1 MGICESKEDAAAVPS
16 EPSEGFRKGEGSN
29 VTDKVQNV
37 GELMTNKF
45 RTQAHHLK
53 NVFAAPIEMVSPQYK
68 PPVFE
73 KSSEEQAFIKDALKH
88 NFVFEGVSDKEF
100 DVIIAAHEPYD
111 VDKNATIIME
121 GDKGDYFY
129 VLREGRVKFVKGD
142 NQVGKGRE
150 GASFGELA
158 LLYSA
163 PRAASVISTTPCKL
177 YRLDQITF
185 RSILQSHTL
194 SEDKEKMD
202 LLRSINFL
210 QDLDPRDVHKLAA
223 AMKPRNY
230 QAGAT
235 ILNKGDEGDVFYV
248 IVSGKVRVTDITAG
262 NAKYEDLELGKGRY
276 FGERALITNEKRAA
290 TIFAVEPTK
299 TLTIDKKTFVR
310 VLGDYGS
317 LVLRKQDKLK
327 LSGIKIIQDS
337 SLESSEMEALAG
349 AVKDQHYTKGE
360 KFIEKGQE
368 TKAALYLVRK
378 GQVQIKDAKGKKRV
392 VDKDGYFGEEMLT
405 IDMDTLHGKGEP
417 VLAATYSAKALED
430 CTLGVLTIKDARK
443 LVDTTSLGISKE
455 AKAPKKKVQ
464 VKDLEKHKILGAG
477 TFGQVWLVSE
487 KEKDKSKAEVYA
499 LKIQS
504 KYDLIQNNQ
513 AKGVVNEKNIMAKL
527 DHPFILKLIATDQ
540 DPQRVYMV
548 TSLVQGGELYS
559 VLHTPNRDGVS
570 EKEAKFYA
578 AGVIEGLT
586 YMHNKHVIY
595 RDLKPENVLIDADGY
610 PVIIDMGFAKYVT
623 DKTYTLCGTPLYLP
637 PEVILNRGHDKGA
650 DHWSF
655 AVMTYEMMVGETPF
669 YEEGMD
675 QMALFKAIVKGVY
688 KIPSNA
694 RMSPSAKELLKAML
708 VTDPSH
714 RLGSLAEG
722 SKGIY
727 CSSWFSDINFV
738 ALRHKEIDA
747 PWKPSIKN
755 PMDGSNFEDWSHLK
769 DKQSETYPALSAKEQ
784 AIFKTF

>member
-223 AMKPRNY
+223 AMKPRKY

-327 LSGIKIIQDS
+327 LVSSFVFFVIGYVPLVRVECHTIIQVKIHLIWI
-337 SLESSEMEALAG
+337 SL
-349 AVKDQHYTKGE
+349 AVCIQFECLLGSNLRIVTYPYTRLIL
-360 KFIEKGQE
+360 FSPHFLSYSR
-368 TKAALYLVRK
+368 AALRSFK
-378 GQVQIKDAKGKKRV
+378 I
-392 VDKDGYFGEEMLT
+392 
-405 IDMDTLHGKGEP
+405 HHW
-417 VLAATYSAKALED
+417 S
-430 CTLGVLTIKDARK
+430 
-443 LVDTTSLGISKE
+443 
-455 AKAPKKKVQ
+455 Q
-464 VKDLEKHKILGAG
+464 VKWRHW
-477 TFGQVWLVSE
+477 QVLSRINIIPRAKSLSKRYGFVRSFPARVS
-487 KEKDKSKAEVYA
+487 A
-499 LKIQS
+499 
-504 KYDLIQNNQ
+504 
-513 AKGVVNEKNIMAKL
+513 
-527 DHPFILKLIATDQ
+527 P
-540 DPQRVYMV
+540 RV
-548 TSLVQGGELYS
+548 
-559 VLHTPNRDGVS
+559 
-570 EKEAKFYA
+570 
-578 AGVIEGLT
+578 
-586 YMHNKHVIY
+586 
-595 RDLKPENVLIDADGY
+595 
-610 PVIIDMGFAKYVT
+610 
-623 DKTYTLCGTPLYLP
+623 
-637 PEVILNRGHDKGA
+637 
-650 DHWSF
+650 
-655 AVMTYEMMVGETPF
+655 
-669 YEEGMD
+669 
-675 QMALFKAIVKGVY
+675 
-688 KIPSNA
+688 
-694 RMSPSAKELLKAML
+694 
-708 VTDPSH
+708 
-714 RLGSLAEG
+714 RLG
-722 SKGIY
+722 
-727 CSSWFSDINFV
+727 FV
-738 ALRHKEIDA
+738 PIHPLI
-747 PWKPSIKN
+747 
-755 PMDGSNFEDWSHLK
+755 
-769 DKQSETYPALSAKEQ
+769 
-784 AIFKTF
+784 